1 MKISLI
7 IKQIWS
13 YFWEIWAKKLYN
25 KTVSPVL
32 DFSQSIVNVA
42 SHFRPLSAS
51 SLNTSSWY
59 FKVSRVRIFRFDLIC
74 NLTKYSS
81 LILAGSGESANFI
94 SYGTCQSKNITFG
107 HLSSIKGSAKNLNL
121 LKIKVSLSHLFS
133 SFFAGP
139 LVPLRQPKVMFYSGR
154 FQKR

>member
-1 MKISLI
+1 MNSGYLLKSFLPYLDSNFMKISLI
-7 IKQIWS
+7 IRQIWS

-25 KTVSPVL
+25 RTVSPVL

-59 FKVSRVRIFRFDLIC
+59 FKVSRVRIFRFDFIC
-74 NLTKYSS
+74 NLTKYFS

-94 SYGTCQSKNITFG
+94 SYGTCQSKNITYG
-107 HLSSIKGSAKNLNL
+107 RLSSIKGSAKNLNL
-121 LKIKVSLSHLFS
+121 LNKGLS
-133 SFFAGP
+133 
-139 LVPLRQPKVMFYSGR
+139 VPFVF
-154 FQKR
+154 